1 MVCIE
6 IYSKQI
12 ISYFKLHPDS
22 VELEDGFTRDM
33 RSIGHYGTGDLQI
46 TIKNAKDFEKAK
58 PLIDRAYNES

>member
-1 MVCIE
+1 MGCIE

-12 ISYFKLHPDS
+12 ILYLKLHPDS
-22 VELEDGFTRDM
+22 VELEDGFARDM
-33 RSIGHYGTGDLQI
+33 RSIGHYGIGDLQI

>member
-12 ISYFKLHPDS
+12 ILYLKLHPDS

-33 RSIGHYGTGDLQI
+33 RSIGHYVTGDLQI
-46 TIKNAKDFEKAK
+46 TIKNVKDFEKAK